1 MKLWIFHFSKS
12 LRDLNKKIKIK
23 IKILKIKLWYHQ
35 TKQKGVNGNLIY

>member
-12 LRDLNKKIKIK
+12 LRDLK